1 MLLNA
6 LGQFARIIRQRL
18 TSRAKGLHRNM
29 ASSSSS
35 SPSPSSFSSSSSPS
49 SFSSLL
55 RFDNRNL
62 REMPVDKEVKI
73 YSRQVPNAIFS
84 LSPCTPVLRPRVVA
98 VSEDAL
104 SLLGVD
110 VKSLQEAELERYLS
124 GNEVLP
130 GSQMYSHNY
139 CGHQFGFF
147 SGQLGDGAAI
157 SLGECVNSNEE
168 RWELQLKGSGPTPYS
183 RSSDGRK
190 VLRSSIREFL
200 CSEAMFYLGVPTTR
214 AATCI
219 TSDTTIPRDPFYD
232 GNVLDENCTVVSRL
246 APNFF
251 RFGSFEIFKPKDGDG
266 ENARVGPSYAN
277 TALKK
282 KLLDHVLLFF
292 PNNSFSEGAPAPVAA
307 PAPAAATAVTTTNP
321 RIPIELSSYRSFFRQ
336 VVKSTAI
343 LVAKWQAFGFV
354 HGVLNTDNMSIMG
367 ITIDYGPFAFLEHFD
382 PDFTPNGSDGGARYT
397 YSKQPAICRWNLV
410 KFSEVLHPF
419 LPLSDSKSIIDE
431 DYDLIFQ
438 QTYMG
443 LMRAKLGLLTN
454 KGKRD
459 EILVE
464 KLFETMTATHAD
476 FTDTF
481 QALGVYMRG
490 DCSDKSLLLRLIVSR
505 CATPQQLVGI
515 LQRKRRVHRLGMH
528 PQQIE
533 ALWKLLQQ
541 SPDEVAQ
548 IFDGAPIDALREE
561 IGGEKRKLDMLIKV
575 SERIKKAEQTTV
587 EEMESVA
594 KDHWSNW
601 IDMYKAR
608 LDEEEGEVG
617 PSSYTSRAELM
628 GKHNPTFVL
637 RNWIAQEAIEAAEK
651 EDFSQVR
658 AVLNM
663 LKDPFNSQF
672 STFHQEMSE
681 GIRTTTDIQRYV
693 KRPPDWAC
701 SLLCTCSS

>member
-1 MLLNA
+1 M
-6 LGQFARIIRQRL
+6 G
-18 TSRAKGLHRNM
+18 
-29 ASSSSS
+29 
-35 SPSPSSFSSSSSPS
+35 
-49 SFSSLL
+49 
-55 RFDNRNL
+55 
-62 REMPVDKEVKI
+62 VDKEMKI

-84 LSPCTPVLRPRVVA
+84 LSPCTPVLRPRVVC

-110 VKSLQEAELERYLS
+110 VTSLSESELARYLS
-124 GNEVLP
+124 GNELLP

-157 SLGECVNSNEE
+157 SLGECINPNEE

-219 TSDTTIPRDPFYD
+219 TSDTTIARDPFYD
-232 GNVLDENCTVVSRL
+232 GNVLYENCTVVSRL

-266 ENARVGPSYAN
+266 ENARVGPSHAN

-292 PNNSFSEGAPAPVAA
+292 PNSCSSESTPP
-307 PAPAAATAVTTTNP
+307 TTTDD
-321 RIPIELSSYRSFFRQ
+321 ISSYRSFFRK
-336 VVKSTAI
+336 VVASTAI

-367 ITIDYGPFAFLEHFD
+367 ITIDYGPFAFMEHFD

-397 YSKQPAICRWNLV
+397 YHKQPAICRWNLV

-464 KLFETMTATHAD
+464 KLFETMTVTHAD

-490 DCSDKSLLLRLIVSR
+490 NCSDNSLLLRLIVSR

-541 SPDEVAQ
+541 SPDEVAK

-561 IGGEKRKLDMLIKV
+561 IGGEKRKLDMLMKV
-575 SERIKKAEQTTV
+575 SERTKKAEQTTM

-617 PSSYTSRAELM
+617 PNSYTSRAELM

-663 LKDPFNSQF
+663 LKDPFNLAF

-681 GIRTTTDIQRYV
+681 GEITTADIQRYV